1 MEASNATL
9 STGLRTR
16 RLSTCSRLL
25 PMRRAIWRRSSP
37 RRPSGSATGNED
49 YLAQTR
55 ERNQYHRNQAKKLR
69 AEGKSLRKI
78 GEALGISPT
87 QVSRLLPPGE

>member
-1 MEASNATL
+1 LLKITPDEESNLETIISKETKRQRDRERKA
-9 STGLRTR
+9 RE
-16 RLSTCSRLL
+16 
-25 PMRRAIWRRSSP
+25 RRARGALAR
-37 RRPSGSATGNED
+37 ED